1 MKNLLKITALFLVL
15 ASCKNTD
22 KKPLEKSAE
31 ENQEM
36 AHDKVIGQ
44 KDSINYLE
52 VGSKYAK
59 TTQQQLGK
67 NLIAAI
73 QEKGILG
80 AVKFCNIQAYPI
92 TDSMATVHHA
102 IIKRVSDKP
111 RNPNNKANA
120 KELEHIDHFKSSI
133 AEGKEYSPIVEE
145 EGDVVKFYAPLI
157 TNAMCLQCH
166 GKPNDDIQPE
176 VMTSLQQLYPN
187 DLATGY
193 TANEV
198 RGIWSITFKK

>member
-1 MKNLLKITALFLVL
+1 MKNLLKIAVIVLIL
-15 ASCKNTD
+15 ASCKNVE
-22 KKPLEKSAE
+22 KKQLDESPVEDQQTLHDS
-31 ENQEM
+31 NVDNGDSVNYQE
-36 AHDKVIGQ
+36 IGM
-44 KDSINYLE
+44 
-52 VGSKYAK
+52 KYA
-59 TTQQQLGK
+59 TSTQKQLGK

-73 QEKGILG
+73 QEKGTLG

-102 IIKRVSDKP
+102 VIKRVSDKP

-120 KELEHIDHFKSSI
+120 KELEHIAYFKSSI

-166 GKPNDDIQPE
+166 GKPNNDIQPE

-193 TANEV
+193 SANEV
-198 RGIWSITFKK
+198 RGIWSITFEK